1 MVFRSHCAAMTT
13 PEKMLAAD
21 LRRMACV
28 IPVGWR
34 AAVLM
39 LAMVL
44 VFPILICV
52 FVLDALTHDMPRLR
66 SGMRKLMHAV
76 AHLFLFHRHTA
87 PMPKLRTAKSAA

>member
-1 MVFRSHCAAMTT
+1 MTT

-21 LRRMACV
+21 LRRMAGV

-34 AAVLM
+34 AAVFM

-66 SGMRKLMHAV
+66 AAMRKVIHGV
-76 AHLFLFHRHTA
+76 AHLFLLHRHAA
-87 PMPKLRTAKSAA
+87 PMPKLRTAKATA